1 MVTIIA
7 HVAVSTNEFPRYDS
21 SLQLFNYLNKT
32 RFIIIHEL
40 LIAPNHIQDQQ
51 LTQFCI
57 HMHAPMPVC
66 SRLPMPAH
74 YLFISVCN
82 KGSMKH

>member
-7 HVAVSTNEFPRYDS
+7 HVAVSTNEFPRVCN

-40 LIAPNHIQDQQ
+40 LIAPNHIHD
-51 LTQFCI
+51 
-57 HMHAPMPVC
+57 
-66 SRLPMPAH
+66 S
-74 YLFISVCN
+74 S
-82 KGSMKH
+82 